1 MKVISKLIPLL
12 AAALHVSAY
21 GVITDV
27 SGANGLHGVGFGV
40 VSTIT
45 TLDQFRQQSSIIN
58 DIEIAGGLTGICGR
72 TLGGGVID
80 VQAMLAGIAST
91 GGLPTA
97 FPGGFVKMKLFQPD
111 TGGIGPYTCEVSPS
125 ATGEDFAGMAIRMD
139 ILRRFDPTTTTFSL
153 IAQIPNGVTCTGG
166 PNANACL
173 VRCRNAVIAGSFGG
187 CVAVTTADSGGATG
201 AAAETD
207 VVFDAND
214 APNAMVP
221 PSVPIAVPST
231 FVPVAAPPL
240 ASAPP
245 LGTRPP
251 APAPAPFA
259 ARPPGGA
266 APSLGAAGLSLGA
279 AGPSFGAAGPSS
291 GAARPPLGA
300 AGPSSG
306 AARPPLG
313 GARPP
318 AGGRPLAPAATRPTT
333 VGALPPGSRS
343 RPGFSRRRHSRQ

>member
-12 AAALHVSAY
+12 AAALYVSAY

-80 VQAMLAGIAST
+80 VQAMLAGS
-91 GGLPTA
+91 GL
-97 FPGGFVKMKLFQPD
+97 VRMKLFQPD
-111 TGGIGPYTCEVSPS
+111 TGGTG

-139 ILRRFDPTTTTFSL
+139 ILRRFGPTTTTFSL

-166 PNANACL
+166 PNENACL

-231 FVPVAAPPL
+231 IGTSFGNTPTGASPGTICCSPARGSSPITRGSSPIIRSSRL
-240 ASAPP
+240 IFRSSAPATRRGTSAGWWAP
-245 LGTRPP
+245 TGTR
-251 APAPAPFA
+251 
-259 ARPPGGA
+259 GN
-266 APSLGAAGLSLGA
+266 
-279 AGPSFGAAGPSS
+279 
-291 GAARPPLGA
+291 
-300 AGPSSG
+300 
-306 AARPPLG
+306 
-313 GARPP
+313 
-318 AGGRPLAPAATRPTT
+318 TT
-333 VGALPPGSRS
+333 NNSRCS
-343 RPGFSRRRHSRQ
+343 ASWE